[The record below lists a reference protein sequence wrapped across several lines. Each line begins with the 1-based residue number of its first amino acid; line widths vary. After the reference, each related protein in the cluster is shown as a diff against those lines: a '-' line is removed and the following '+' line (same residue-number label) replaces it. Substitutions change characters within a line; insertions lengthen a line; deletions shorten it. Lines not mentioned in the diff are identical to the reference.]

1 MKDGAA
7 CLEGRRL
14 EGDESK
20 SERERENAVGKES
33 KIARNRPVIRKG
45 NTHKTKHIVPGLL
58 VDRVH
63 LGLLWPSPP
72 PQKKSASFS
81 YFCVSMRFAPLASLG
96 FTCTPF
102 ATLSSLICTVS
113 NYTSTRAHI

>member
-33 KIARNRPVIRKG
+33 KIARNRPVIQKG
-45 NTHKTKHIVPGLL
+45 NTHKTKHKVHGLL

-63 LGLLWPSPP
+63 LGLLWPPP
-72 PQKKSASFS
+72 PPLQKKECLLQLLLCQHA
-81 YFCVSMRFAPLASLG
+81 
-96 FTCTPF
+96 
-102 ATLSSLICTVS
+102 ICPS
-113 NYTSTRAHI
+113 CIPRLHLYTIRHAKLPYLHCIELH